1 MISRLLLGL
10 LCTFFL
16 KFQLRCVIAL
26 CETSGR
32 LDQIMANL
40 ETLYHS
46 QKISDVPLVEM
57 SSDSLTWLLP
67 AGSHTIHVKDEFIQ
81 KKFPC
86 GLIPLSGETR
96 VTSSGLKWNLG

>member
-1 MISRLLLGL
+1 MTCI
-10 LCTFFL
+10 
-16 KFQLRCVIAL
+16 IAL

-46 QKISDVPLVEM
+46 QKISDVPLIEM
-57 SSDSLTWLLP
+57 SSNSLTWLLH
-67 AGSHTIHVKDEFIQ
+67 AGSHTIHVEDEFVE
-81 KKFPC
+81 KNFPC
-86 GLIPLSGETR
+86 GLIPLSGPTT